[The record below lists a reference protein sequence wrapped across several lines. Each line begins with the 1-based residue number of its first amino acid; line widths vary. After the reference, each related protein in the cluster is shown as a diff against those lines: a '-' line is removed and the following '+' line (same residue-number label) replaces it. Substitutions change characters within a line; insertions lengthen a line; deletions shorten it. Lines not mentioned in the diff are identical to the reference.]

1 MVQVHKRID
10 VWTCFANYANDLV
23 QYLISHCSNGQL
35 LIIVVMTRN
44 KILFVIILVI
54 DLSSI
59 LFYII
64 LIRTKNASYSSM
76 NLNVWEKTVSEG
88 RKGKEVKEV
97 EDLIV
102 ENEEIIENDEIF
114 SEVRNDETWIE
125 ESFLFWGLSNP
136 LSFTISHTH
145 THWLTDWL
153 TDRQL
158 SFSKRACVPPLFFV
172 SIFKFVHEEHWSI
185 SELHNC
191 II

>member
-97 EDLIV
+97 EDLVV

-125 ESFLFWGLSNP
+125 ESFLFLLSTVNITLLNSYHHGCQTLAP
-136 LSFTISHTH
+136 FLKAFETFINRSQ
-145 THWLTDWL
+145 
-153 TDRQL
+153 R
-158 SFSKRACVPPLFFV
+158 
-172 SIFKFVHEEHWSI
+172 
-185 SELHNC
+185 
-191 II
+191 